1 MLEESCFYLLALLL
15 LTMSFLVGYIPLQ
28 IQVLNLQYIGHFFR
42 KQQIEAWLP
51 NLCCFHSNA
60 SFNEL
65 SSVQC
70 DLFLVF
76 TLEQVLC
83 DKDRTPKKVPHVTGL
98 QHACSP
104 WTLAIPQHNT
114 GRTNNYS
121 SQIQQAQVMGHL
133 ERRVLEVNR
142 KRIKVVK
149 PGSKTSF
156 PSTEVRGTYAPPFH
170 VSYPFK
176 FSR

>member
-1 MLEESCFYLLALLL
+1 MFLSTCTGVSNNEL
-15 LTMSFLVGYIPLQ
+15 LTWLYPPPNPSAEFYSRLAISFESNKLKLNSTQ
-28 IQVLNLQYIGHFFR
+28 HVLFPQQYFF
-42 KQQIEAWLP
+42 
-51 NLCCFHSNA
+51 NDV
-60 SFNEL
+60 

-70 DLFLVF
+70 DLFLVL

-114 GRTNNYS
+114 GRTNNYL
-121 SQIQQAQVMGHL
+121 SQLQQAQVMGHL

-156 PSTEVRGTYAPPFH
+156 PSTELRGTYAPPFH
-170 VSYPFK
+170 VSYSFK